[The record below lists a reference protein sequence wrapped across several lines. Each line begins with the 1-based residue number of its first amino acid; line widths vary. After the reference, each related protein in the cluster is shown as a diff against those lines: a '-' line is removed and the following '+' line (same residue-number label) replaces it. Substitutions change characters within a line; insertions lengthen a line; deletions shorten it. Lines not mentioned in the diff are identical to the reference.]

1 MARKTLF
8 ERNFAEIAKYYCNT
22 NAITIH
28 IGKTRAGP
36 GNNPQEILSRIEK

>member
-36 GNNPQEILSRIEK
+36 GNPQEILSRIEK

>member
-8 ERNFAEIAKYYCNT
+8 ERNFAEIAKYI
-22 NAITIH
+22 AITIH

-36 GNNPQEILSRIEK
+36 GNPQEILSRIEK